1 MYKWLG
7 STPRTY
13 SVSLGWSP
21 TISVKYPVHR
31 SWGCWFNDRIV
42 KNTVLISW
50 DRDKGGNRDLEET
63 GLILQVSHQ
72 PDADAFPL
80 VC

>member
-1 MYKWLG
+1 MKLC
-7 STPRTY
+7 
-13 SVSLGWSP
+13 
-21 TISVKYPVHR
+21 
-31 SWGCWFNDRIV
+31 CWFNDHIL

-72 PDADAFPL
+72 P
-80 VC
+80 